1 MLNSKPGN
9 KNYNQGNYIPAN
21 KDKVLKLNTGG
32 GVFYRSSW
40 EKKIMIWLDTKPE
53 IIQWGAECLEIPY
66 QMTHFDSGDTRIKSH
81 RYYPDFFY
89 RMRKKDGSL
98 KEVVVEVKPMKE
110 YKMVQDLSEGRMTVP
125 ESGMKKLKNFEYD
138 LKMAYKNKQKW
149 ETMIAWCNKK
159 GYDFIIIT
167 EEHLKKF
174 NL

>member
-9 KNYNQGNYIPAN
+9 KSYNQGNYIPIN
-21 KDKVLKLNTGG
+21 KDKVLKLNSYG
-32 GVFYRSSW
+32 GVFFRSSW
-40 EKKIMIWLDTKPE
+40 EKKIMIWLDAKPE
-53 IIQWGAECLEIPY
+53 VVQWGAECLEIPY
-66 QMTHFDSGDTRIKSH
+66 QMTHFDNGDAKIKSH

-89 RMRKKDGSL
+89 RMRNKDGVL

-110 YKMVQDLSEGRMTVP
+110 YKMVQDLSEGRLTIP
-125 ESGMKKLKNFEYD
+125 EKGMKKLKNFEYD
-138 LKMAYKNKQKW
+138 LKMAYKNKLKW

-167 EEHLKKF
+167 EEHLKRF